1 MKRFLFIFLIF
12 ETIYFTAQTKREQ
25 IEILKFRVDSL
36 NTKLLSEKFSNSKEK
51 HELDSVIFNL
61 ESQISS
67 MNSKFKDLNDE
78 LNLQK
83 QNFNLL
89 QNQFIAKS
97 DSIKVLLEKLF
108 NTHNKLDQS
117 KSFNGKYINSQG
129 AVLTITNFIANKSF
143 TLKYGYGYNKMP
155 CSGNAWEG
163 IVTLVSATKGE
174 LNNEYGQSYGS
185 IEIDGDNINFQLSEE
200 ITGME
205 CARYFDTIFVKK

>member
-12 ETIYFTAQTKREQ
+12 KTIYFTAQTKREQ

-36 NTKLLSEKFSNSKEK
+36 NTKLLSERFSNSKEK

-67 MNSKFKDLNDE
+67 MNSKLKDLNDE

-89 QNQFIAKS
+89 HNQFIAKS
-97 DSIKVLLEKLF
+97 DSIKVLLEMIF

-129 AVLTITNFIANKSF
+129 AVLTITNFIANKGF

-155 CSGNAWEG
+155 CSLNTWEG
-163 IVTLVSATKGE
+163 KVTLVSATNGE
-174 LNNEYGQSYGS
+174 LNNGYGQSDGS
-185 IEIDGDNINFQLSEE
+185 IEIDGDNIYFHLSEE
-200 ITGME
+200 MTGME